1 MARALLVLLVVLL
14 PFLSVSA
21 QDTTEYVQKQAPSEK
36 RDTRPFKD
44 RIWFGGGLGL
54 NFGSVTAIQIE
65 PLIGYKVD
73 QAGKFS
79 VGTGITYWYFRDNRY
94 PPPIEYNAYG
104 YRFFTRYRFIQ
115 QAYLHAEFLN
125 LNAERYDDVTDDL
138 RRFWVPHLLVGGGY
152 VQPIG
157 ERSSLSLQVLFEV
170 LQDPNSVY
178 FGQGPIFSGGVGFG
192 F

>member
-1 MARALLVLLVVLL
+1 MMRALLAALIL
-14 PFLSVSA
+14 PLAMTSASA
-21 QDTTEYVQKQAPSEK
+21 QDTTEYVQKERPKEK

-65 PLIGYKVD
+65 PLVGYKVD

-115 QAYLHAEFLN
+115 QAYLHAEFVN
-125 LNAERYDDVTDDL
+125 LNAERYDAVTDDL
-138 RRFWVPHLLVGGGY
+138 RRIWVPHLLVGGGY

-178 FGQGPIFSGGVGFG
+178 YGQGPIFSGGVGFG

>member
-1 MARALLVLLVVLL
+1 MNRALFVLILVWLTLG
-14 PFLSVSA
+14 SASA
-21 QDTTEYVQKQAPSEK
+21 QDTTEYVQKEQPSEK

-73 QAGKFS
+73 HAGKFS

-125 LNAERYDDVTDDL
+125 LNAERYDDVTDDV
-138 RRFWVPHLLVGGGY
+138 RRIWVPHLLVGGGY

>member
-1 MARALLVLLVVLL
+1 MFRAPFVLFCHLLAFAPLW
-14 PFLSVSA
+14 A
-21 QDTTEYVQKQAPSEK
+21 QDTTEYVQKEPVKEK
-36 RDTRPFKD
+36 RDMRPLKD

-65 PLIGYKVD
+65 PLVGYKVD

-79 VGTGITYWYFRDNRY
+79 VGTGLTYWYFRDNRY
-94 PPPIEYNAYG
+94 PPAIEYNAYG

-125 LNAERYDDVTDDL
+125 LNAERYDDVTDAL
-138 RRFWVPHLLVGGGY
+138 RRIWVPHLLVGGGY
-152 VQPIG
+152 IQPIG
-157 ERSSLSLQVLFEV
+157 ERSSFTVQVLFEV

-178 FGQGPIFSGGVGFG
+178 YGQGPIFSAGVGFG

>member
-1 MARALLVLLVVLL
+1 MFRYLSAVFALSLIG
-14 PFLSVSA
+14 SAASA
-21 QDTTEYVQKQAPSEK
+21 QDTTEYVQKSTPEEK
-36 RDTRPFKD
+36 KDTRSLKE
-44 RIWFGGGLGL
+44 RIWVGGGLGL

-65 PLIGYKVD
+65 PLVGYKVD

-94 PPPIEYNAYG
+94 APAVEYNAYG
-104 YRFFTRYRFIQ
+104 YRLFSRYRFIE

-125 LNAERYDDVTDDL
+125 LNAERYDDVTDDI
-138 RRFWVPHLLVGGGY
+138 RRLWVPHVLVGGGY
-152 VQPIG
+152 IQRLG
-157 ERSSLSLQVLFEV
+157 ESSSFMLQILFEV

-178 FGQGPIFSGGVGFG
+178 YGQGPILSGGVGFG